1 MFAKVKYRE
10 WRTCQI
16 ANVHTYCA
24 VLGEASKP
32 RYNDDA
38 CTPLTRQRQKRQ
50 FTVSTF
56 CSANPKWLASI
67 KCAEKVREWEQEKD
81 HSEFMEET
89 DVHLQKGGP
98 HLCVQVN
105 MPITLEDGRKST
117 PLNSFCTSNLKYKFW
132 EES

>member
-89 DVHLQKGGP
+89 DVHLQKGGA
-98 HLCVQVN
+98 
-105 MPITLEDGRKST
+105 TLVCPSQHANYTGRWTK
-117 PLNSFCTSNLKYKFW
+117 KYPA
-132 EES
+132 